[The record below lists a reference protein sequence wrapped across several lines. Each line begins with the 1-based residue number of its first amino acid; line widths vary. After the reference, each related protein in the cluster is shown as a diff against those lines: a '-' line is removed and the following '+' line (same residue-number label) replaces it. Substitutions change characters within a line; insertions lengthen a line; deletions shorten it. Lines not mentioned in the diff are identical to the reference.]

1 MATQATSKFAFLICV
16 TLCLAPLVP
25 LPTELAAA
33 VAPAALI
40 LGTILALT
48 LGNPYSAQTKPLQ
61 KTLLQAAVVALGFS
75 MDINKVIQ
83 AGSSGIIFSLAS
95 ITAVFL
101 IGHLV
106 TKVLKIRP
114 ITGLLVSTGTAIC
127 GGSAIAAISS
137 VVDAPE
143 EDISVAIGTIFILN
157 GIALI
162 LFPILGHALGL
173 TQHQFGIWA
182 GIAIHDV
189 ASVAGAG
196 TAYGP
201 EALDTATAVKLSR
214 VLFLIPITAIVAYFH
229 YKYSD
234 KSEKTKIQIP
244 WFIGLFI
251 LASLART
258 AFPPIAE
265 FAPIIKQI
273 ASTGFA
279 LSLFFIGT
287 ALSKK
292 ALKSVGVRPLILG
305 IILWIFISVA
315 AFLAVK
321 AT

>member
-1 MATQATSKFAFLICV
+1 MMAKAIFFLLA
-16 TLCLAPLVP
+16 TLCLAPLFP

-33 VAPAALI
+33 IAPAALI

-83 AGSSGIIFSLAS
+83 AGSSGIIFSLVS
-95 ITAVFL
+95 ISAVFL

-106 TKVLKIRP
+106 TKAFKIRP
-114 ITGLLVSTGTAIC
+114 VTGLLVSTGTAIC

-143 EDISVAIGTIFILN
+143 EDISVAIGTVFILN

-162 LFPILGHALGL
+162 LFPVLGHALGL

-229 YKYSD
+229 HKTKTDST
-234 KSEKTKIQIP
+234 EKTKIQIP

-265 FAPIIKQI
+265 FAPDIKQI

-292 ALKSVGVRPLILG
+292 ALKSVGIRPLLLG

>member
-1 MATQATSKFAFLICV
+1 MAKAVFFILAA
-16 TLCLAPLVP
+16 LCLAPLFK
-25 LPTELAAA
+25 LPTEIAAA

-48 LGNPYSAQTKPLQ
+48 LGNPYAAQTKPLQ

-83 AGSSGIIFSLAS
+83 AGSSGFLFSLAS
-95 ITAVFL
+95 ISAVFI
-101 IGHLV
+101 IGHFI
-106 TKVLKIRP
+106 TKALKIRP
-114 ITGLLVSTGTAIC
+114 VTGLLVSTGTAIC

-143 EDISVAIGTIFILN
+143 EDISVAIGTVFILN
-157 GIALI
+157 AVALI
-162 LFPILGHALGL
+162 LFPILGHTLGL

-214 VLFLIPITAIVAYFH
+214 VLFLIPITAIVAYFNH
-229 YKYSD
+229 RTKTETAE
-234 KSEKTKIQIP
+234 KSKVQIP

-258 AFPPIAE
+258 AFPPIGE
-265 FAPIIKQI
+265 YAPIIKQV

-292 ALKSVGVRPLILG
+292 ALKSVGIRPLILG
-305 IILWIFISVA
+305 IVLWIFISVA
-315 AFLAVK
+315 AFFAVK
-321 AT
+321 FT